1 MCSLS
6 KDLEM
11 FSEYWK
17 CSYLGSF
24 QALKSVI
31 LMIWLWEASTKLG
44 SKSRI
49 QLYMGQDWTTWS

>member
-1 MCSLS
+1 MATIILDDDVLLSKASMCSLS

-31 LMIWLWEASTKLG
+31 LMIWL
-44 SKSRI
+44 
-49 QLYMGQDWTTWS
+49 